1 MAFLFAKS
9 MSLNITI
16 RKGTQAD
23 LAGVHAL
30 IVELAVYEKAPQ
42 EVTNTVEDML
52 RDGFGDQPIF
62 EFYVADAAQ
71 EGIVGLALYYTAY
84 STWKGKML
92 FLEDIVV
99 TERLR
104 RQGIGRM
111 LFHAVAKAAQEGNY
125 KRMKW
130 QVLDWNEPAIN
141 FYRSIGAS
149 LDGEWINC
157 NLSEAELLQFG
168 Q

>member
-1 MAFLFAKS
+1 
-9 MSLNITI
+9 MSLTVTI
-16 RKGTQAD
+16 RKGTEAD
-23 LAGVHAL
+23 LPGVHAL
-30 IVELAVYEKAPQ
+30 IVELAVYEKAPN
-42 EVTNTVEDML
+42 EVTNTIEDMR
-52 RDGFGDQPIF
+52 RDGFGDKPIF
-62 EFYVADAAQ
+62 EFFVADSVE
-71 EGIVGLALYYTAY
+71 EGIVGIALYYTAY

-111 LFHAVAKAAQEGNY
+111 LFNAVVQAAKEGSY

-141 FYRSIGAS
+141 FYRSIGAN

-157 NLSEAELLQFG
+157 NLSQEELQRL
-168 Q
+168 

>member
-1 MAFLFAKS
+1 
-9 MSLNITI
+9 MSVTVTI
-16 RKGTQAD
+16 RKGIEAD
-23 LAGVHAL
+23 LPGVHAL
-30 IVELAVYEKAPQ
+30 IVELAVFEKAPN
-42 EVTNTVEDML
+42 EVTNTVEDMR

-62 EFYVADAAQ
+62 EFYVADSV
-71 EGIVGLALYYTAY
+71 EKGIVGIALYYTAY

-99 TERLR
+99 TETLR
-104 RQGIGRM
+104 RQGIGRQ
-111 LFHAVAKAAQEGNY
+111 LFNAVAEAAKEGHY

-141 FYRSIGAS
+141 FYRSIGAD

-157 NLSEAELLQFG
+157 NLSEQQLQ
-168 Q
+168 QL